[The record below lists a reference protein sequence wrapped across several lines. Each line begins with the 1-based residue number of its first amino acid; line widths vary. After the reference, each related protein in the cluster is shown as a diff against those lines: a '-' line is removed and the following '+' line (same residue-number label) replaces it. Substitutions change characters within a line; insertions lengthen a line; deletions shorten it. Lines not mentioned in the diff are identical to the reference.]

1 MTARRTANLVAVV
14 LPPLA
19 LVVAAVLSWNELVEP
34 VDLVILVVGYGLTCV
49 YITVGFHRLLT
60 HRAFQI

>member
-19 LVVAAVLSWNELVEP
+19 VVAAAVLSWNELVEP
-34 VDLVILVVGYGLTCV
+34 VDLVILLVGYQTHKPGLRGTRS
-49 YITVGFHRLLT
+49 GSNRP
-60 HRAFQI
+60 